1 MSIDKDT
8 VKHISKLARISL
20 EDKNVESLAKDLT
33 SILKFIEKIN
43 SKGETEFKIMLPV
56 KTRYLYHN
64 QVMEICEKA
73 EITIENYYGDFNF
86 GEINK
91 NSDDMIYV
99 CKN

>member
-1 MSIDKDT
+1 
-8 VKHISKLARISL
+8 
-20 EDKNVESLAKDLT
+20 
-33 SILKFIEKIN
+33 
-43 SKGETEFKIMLPV
+43 MLPV